1 MQTYMKS
8 QGGLIYGDCQKKFLK
23 LVSSFPQF
31 PVIKHMYLSTSAGK
45 DGANTEEVAGE
56 LKEDGKKSKED
67 GGESEEDGKKSEE
80 DGKESEEDGGESKE
94 DGGESEEDGKESKKD
109 GGELEKV
116 EKKMP
121 NLKLTDD

>member
-31 PVIKHMYLSTSAGK
+31 PVIKHMYLSTSAGE

-56 LKEDGKKSKED
+56 LKEDGK
-67 GGESEEDGKKSEE
+67 
-80 DGKESEEDGGESKE
+80 
-94 DGGESEEDGKESKKD
+94 ESKKD
-109 GGELEKV
+109 GGESETEM
-116 EKKMP
+116 EKKMS
-121 NLKLTDD
+121 NLKVTDD